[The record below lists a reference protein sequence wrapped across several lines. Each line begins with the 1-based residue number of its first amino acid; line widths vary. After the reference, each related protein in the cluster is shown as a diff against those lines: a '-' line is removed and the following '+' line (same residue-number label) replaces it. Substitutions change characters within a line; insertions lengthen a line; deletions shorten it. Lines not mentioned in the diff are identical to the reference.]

1 MADEEFKECPDSK
14 VACSCKDGGDSYKSI
29 CQDEVCSIFVTILKH
44 MRLLV
49 CVCARKCAYCE
60 QACMCTLACACA
72 HTCERVGLHVCAHTV
87 AYERIAC

>member
-49 CVCARKCAYCE
+49 CVCARKCAYVNRR
-60 QACMCTLACACA
+60 ACA
-72 HTCERVGLHVCAHTV
+72 HARARTRASV
-87 AYERIAC
+87 